1 MKQIFSPGSPYKRQ
15 ARSIAI
21 VWTLLIFVGC
31 LMPVHELPK
40 VDVPLADKWT
50 HFVLFGVFA
59 FLWLCARPDGPFKY
73 SLIILLLSIF
83 LGCLIEYLQG
93 TFTSLGRSPEVMDA
107 VADAVGGLLGIV
119 VFRLVAWA
127 ARAK

>member
-31 LMPVHELPK
+31 LMPAREIPK
-40 VDVPLADKWT
+40 VDVPLIDKWT
-50 HFVLFGVFA
+50 HFVLFGVFS
-59 FLWLCARPDGPFKY
+59 FLWLCVKPESGFKQ
-73 SLIILLLSIF
+73 LLVLLLISIF

-93 TFTSLGRSPEVMDA
+93 TFTSLGRSPEMMDA

-119 VFRLVAWA
+119 LFRVAAWA
-127 ARAK
+127 VRAK

>member
-1 MKQIFSPGSPYKRQ
+1 MKQLFSPGSPYKKQ

-31 LMPVHELPK
+31 LMPAHELPK

-50 HFVLFGVFA
+50 HFVLFGVFS
-59 FLWLCARPDGPFKY
+59 FLWLCARPDGPVKY

-107 VADAVGGLLGIV
+107 VTDAVGGLLGIV

-127 ARAK
+127 VRAK